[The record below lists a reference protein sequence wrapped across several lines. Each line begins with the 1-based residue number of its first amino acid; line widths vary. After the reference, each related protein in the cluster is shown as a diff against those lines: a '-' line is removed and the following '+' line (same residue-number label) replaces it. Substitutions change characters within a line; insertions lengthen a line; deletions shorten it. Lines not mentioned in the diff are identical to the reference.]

1 MLALFWTQWLL
12 LSEKSGQQ
20 IHLLW
25 SPNALSASF
34 LYLKTPA
41 FHLQSRR
48 YGGSIMWS
56 NIGSE
61 RSSSQEGTE
70 QGFFFFFQGK
80 DLSPG
85 VSVWKLGL
93 CPPCMHSHDNNG
105 HLETPSSATFSGRKS
120 PGLWSSP
127 SKCWREKKNLPLK
140 LTSAELGHR
149 GARGAEALVHILRR
163 QRCQGLI
170 NEDLASRDLKMP
182 AFAQVFLPENTEL
195 VPGIDAAQKGHSRLL
210 LNEMF
215 CSQHTS
221 FYRHGEKIETR
232 RTKKL
237 SFSGWAG
244 RSAAKFKD
252 RPAVGQAPAAC
263 CWGNWGLSCAWAITF
278 LLAVVQSL
286 GCVWLFET
294 PWIAAH

>member
-1 MLALFWTQWLL
+1 MKHWLR
-12 LSEKSGQQ
+12 EVIQPGRDRAR
-20 IHLLW
+20 I
-25 SPNALSASF
+25 
-34 LYLKTPA
+34 
-41 FHLQSRR
+41 
-48 YGGSIMWS
+48 
-56 NIGSE
+56 
-61 RSSSQEGTE
+61 
-70 QGFFFFFQGK
+70 FFFFFRARIWALVYLFGS
-80 DLSPG
+80 LG
-85 VSVWKLGL
+85 FVHLACIVTITMGTWKHHPQPHFQVEKALVCGAL
-93 CPPCMHSHDNNG
+93 
-105 HLETPSSATFSGRKS
+105 LPSAGEK
-120 PGLWSSP
+120 
-127 SKCWREKKNLPLK
+127 KKNLPLK

-252 RPAVGQAPAAC
+252 RPEVGQAPAAC
-263 CWGNWGLSCAWAITF
+263 CWGNWGLSWAWAITF